1 MAEIIHEKEVLKQ
14 FQEDTVIYSI
24 EVNRKR
30 IVPDVRD
37 GLKRVQRR
45 ILDSMYNQLPCETS
59 PVKTAEVVGNVIG
72 RSHPH
77 GDSSVADAIKTL
89 SNWFDCKIPLIKSDT
104 NMGSMQGDPAAHMRY
119 TEVMLSDFSKEC
131 ILADLKESKDIVDW
145 TITYNNRSKEPEYLP
160 VKVPLLLINGCTGIG
175 IGMKTGIPKHNIG
188 EVIDATLNLIKNPK
202 AQVVLVPDQCMEC
215 DIVDTNWKSI
225 SNKGKGTFIV
235 RARIDIETIK
245 DYPYLIIK
253 STPDG
258 VYFDKGNSSKGGVK
272 YKILD
277 MVKEGKLPQVLDIEE
292 HSHDDQM
299 RIGIKLRKGSD
310 PNYVRDI
317 LYKSTQLQDT
327 FQVNFEVL
335 DGYTPIPLS
344 YKAYLQLFIEQ
355 RKMTKFRLYCS
366 LLQKYKTK
374 YHEKEMFVKVMESG
388 YMDEIISMI
397 EKQTTTD
404 DSKLIEFI
412 VKKVKITDLQAKF
425 IINSNLKRLSKAYLK
440 SYKEDLKAYKEKV
453 DLYEAK
459 ITNEDLLIQDI
470 VDELKLYKEKYNQPR
485 KCRIISK
492 DSITH
497 IPEGTFNIVVT
508 ENNYIKKLPVTE
520 HITTYKGDNPKHVL
534 ENLQNTESIIL
545 FSKQGK
551 VYKMPIHK
559 IPISE
564 KNSTGQDIRILLKG
578 LTSDIIAVLYE
589 PHLKMAANDVVKTY
603 IVVVTNNNCIKK
615 LDIGDFLTVP
625 PSGIIYT
632 KLNDGDYVKE
642 VAAIPDNLDI
652 VLYSDRRALRCP
664 MEKIPNYRRSTLGV
678 SAMALKSGEVIDGMS
693 IIYPNT
699 TDIVVVTQSGRV
711 NKFNISGMPVSD
723 RYKAGNSVI
732 RLGKTDKIVSIF
744 SVNDNN
750 VITIYTK
757 LGKVDLPVK
766 DIAPASSVS
775 SGVKVLSGKTDF
787 VIKAQITQ

>member
-508 ENNYIKKLPVTE
+508 ENNYIKKLPITE
-520 HITTYKGDNPKHVL
+520 SITTYKGDNPKHVL

-699 TDIVVVTQSGRV
+699 TDIVVVTQSGRA

-732 RLGKTDKIVSIF
+732 RLGKTDKIISIF
-744 SVNDNN
+744 SVNDSN

-757 LGKVDLPVK
+757 LGKVDLLVK

>member
-188 EVIDATLNLIKNPK
+188 EVIDAVLNLIKNPK
-202 AQVVLVPDQCMEC
+202 AQVVLIPDQCMEC

-277 MVKEGKLPQVLDIEE
+277 MVKEGKLPQILDIEE

-520 HITTYKGDNPKHVL
+520 PITTYKGDNPKHVL

-632 KLNDGDYVKE
+632 KLNNGDYVKE

-699 TDIVVVTQSGRV
+699 TDIVVITQSGRV

-732 RLGKTDKIVSIF
+732 RLGKTDKIISIF
-744 SVNDNN
+744 SVNDSN

-787 VIKAQITQ
+787 VIKAHITQ